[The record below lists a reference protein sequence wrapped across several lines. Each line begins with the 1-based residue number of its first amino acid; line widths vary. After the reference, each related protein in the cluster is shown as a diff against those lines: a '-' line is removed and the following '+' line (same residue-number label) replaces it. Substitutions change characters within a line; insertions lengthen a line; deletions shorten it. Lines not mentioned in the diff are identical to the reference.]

1 MNEVRL
7 SEYDR
12 HLLENIR
19 DTLRAILRQQQERSA
34 EDSRE
39 RDRQLTRERS

>member
-1 MNEVRL
+1 MNVVTL

-39 RDRQLTRERS
+39 RERWLARERS